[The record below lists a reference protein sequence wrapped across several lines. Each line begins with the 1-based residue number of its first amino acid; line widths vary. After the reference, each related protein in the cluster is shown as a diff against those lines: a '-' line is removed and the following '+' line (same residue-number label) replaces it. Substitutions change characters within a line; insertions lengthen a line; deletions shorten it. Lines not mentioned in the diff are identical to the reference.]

1 MKKEVKIGLIIVLSL
16 AALIWGVN
24 FLKGKNF
31 FKSTK
36 SYVVIYDDVSGLL
49 KANGVF
55 IKGYKVGSVDNIGFS
70 DESMTQLRVVLT
82 IKDDVKIPKGSRA
95 RIYNLDLI
103 GNKAV
108 ELIFSNK
115 KEYYKENDTISG
127 EVEVTLAKMLEPYK
141 DQANRLLA
149 GLDSLSVSFLNILDP
164 QNQQNF
170 KSSLRNIEKLT
181 AALSV
186 GSEAMIS
193 TMQNTSEFTDN
204 LNENNKKINELLAN
218 LQQLSKNL
226 NQINYA
232 ASFEKLDNTLEESS
246 QILTSIRSGNGTLGQ
261 LITNDT
267 LYYNLNKAS
276 LRLDSLIEDIK
287 ARPRRYLHIS
297 VFGRRDK

>member
-1 MKKEVKIGLIIVLSL
+1 MKKEIKIGIIIVLSL

-31 FKSTK
+31 FKSTQ

-70 DESMTQLRVVLT
+70 DESLTQLKVVLT
-82 IKDDVKIPKGSRA
+82 IKDDVRIPKGSRA

-108 ELIFSNK
+108 ELIFSNR
-115 KEYYKENDTISG
+115 KEYYNENDTIPG

-141 DQANRLLA
+141 DQADRLLS
-149 GLDSLSVSFLNILDP
+149 GLDSLSGSFLNILDP
-164 QNQQNF
+164 KNQQNF

-181 AALSV
+181 GALSL
-186 GSEAMIS
+186 GSEAMVS
-193 TMQNTSEFTDN
+193 TMQNTSEFTNN
-204 LNENNKKINELLAN
+204 LNQNNKRINDLVAN
-218 LQQLSKNL
+218 LQQLSENL

-232 ASFEKLDNTLEESS
+232 ASFEKLDNTLEESN
-246 QILTSIRSGNGTLGQ
+246 QLLAAIRRGQGTLGQ
-261 LITNDT
+261 LVTNDT
-267 LYYNLNKAS
+267 LYYNLNNAS

-287 ARPRRYLHIS
+287 SHPKRYLHIS
-297 VFGRRDK
+297 VFGRKDK